1 MRVQN
6 MKLLEVS
13 YEDLSSADG
22 RAVSVRLTW
31 VQTIRYLTEPL
42 VREKRVK
49 GSIKGC
55 GSRAWLADKKKTRG
69 FEASRRGRK
78 RVRVYEQ
85 KLNLLLRHTKAYLM
99 YLPYCTHI
107 MPRGFETVDRS
118 YEITT
123 PFTLHTSIPILAN
136 RSNFTLEVGKSPY
149 YCTLVSKVL
158 QIR

>member
-55 GSRAWLADKKKTRG
+55 GSRAWLADKKKKDSRLRR
-69 FEASRRGRK
+69 FEKRKKESASIRA
-78 RVRVYEQ
+78 
-85 KLNLLLRHTKAYLM
+85 KA
-99 YLPYCTHI
+99 
-107 MPRGFETVDRS
+107 
-118 YEITT
+118 
-123 PFTLHTSIPILAN
+123 
-136 RSNFTLEVGKSPY
+136 
-149 YCTLVSKVL
+149 
-158 QIR
+158 